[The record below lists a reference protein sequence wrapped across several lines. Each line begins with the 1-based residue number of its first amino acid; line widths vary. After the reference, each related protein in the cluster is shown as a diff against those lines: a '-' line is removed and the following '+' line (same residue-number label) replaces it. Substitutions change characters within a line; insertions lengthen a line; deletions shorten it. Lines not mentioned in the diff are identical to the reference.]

1 MIIRKANMLD
11 ISAIIYLLFKMH
23 EETTIKPPKI
33 NSVKLLEKINY
44 LFHKGIVLVA
54 EVDNKIVGSIAG
66 QVTEDWWS
74 DEKYIADAWFYV
86 YKSNRKSLVAKKLII
101 QFMKVAKEAKLK
113 LRLGHIF
120 SGDMDRKDKFFTR
133 MGLQK
138 VGSTFMEV

>member
-1 MIIRKANMLD
+1 MIIRKANLLD

-33 NSVKLLEKINY
+33 NSVKLIEKINY

-66 QVTEDWWS
+66 QVTEDCWY

-86 YKSNRKSLVAKKLII
+86 YKTNRKSLVAKKLII